1 MREITVKYTL
11 SDEEENRLRKITE
24 AYRKQGLNKSED
36 EMFASIMDHGS
47 TCDIGQKFRY
57 HELSLGIVQG

>member
-1 MREITVKYTL
+1 MREITVKYLLT
-11 SDEEENRLRKITE
+11 DEDENRLKKITE
-24 AYRKQGLNKSED
+24 AYRKQGLNESED

-47 TCDIGQKFRY
+47 TYDIGQKLRY

>member
-1 MREITVKYTL
+1 MREITVKYVLT
-11 SDEEENRLRKITE
+11 DEDENRLKKITE
-24 AYRKQGLNKSED
+24 AYRKQGLNESED

-47 TCDIGQKFRY
+47 AYDIGQKFRY